1 MTKKKVLVTGLNGVV
16 GSAIRPLF
24 EEKYDLSSFSRYGCD
39 DMPEEKNHKGD
50 LKDYDSLVNAFK
62 DQHTIVHLAAD
73 RSMRADWDTVLPR
86 SSWTLGKLKY
96 CAAVASSGRVEGNDL
111 NRAVNDLM

>member
-39 DMPEEKNHKGD
+39 DIPEEKNLFEGECFVFDK
-50 LKDYDSLVNAFK
+50 
-62 DQHTIVHLAAD
+62 
-73 RSMRADWDTVLPR
+73 R
-86 SSWTLGKLKY
+86 
-96 CAAVASSGRVEGNDL
+96 VALDHE
-111 NRAVNDLM
+111 